1 MYISR
6 ASNFH
11 DLSKIANLNTH
22 EFLELHKFTCIEYQH
37 FCHMICN
44 IVGIIIIIIIERKD
58 LGGVMSD

>member
-1 MYISR
+1 M
-6 ASNFH
+6 
-11 DLSKIANLNTH
+11 
-22 EFLELHKFTCIEYQH
+22 ELHKFTCIEYQH